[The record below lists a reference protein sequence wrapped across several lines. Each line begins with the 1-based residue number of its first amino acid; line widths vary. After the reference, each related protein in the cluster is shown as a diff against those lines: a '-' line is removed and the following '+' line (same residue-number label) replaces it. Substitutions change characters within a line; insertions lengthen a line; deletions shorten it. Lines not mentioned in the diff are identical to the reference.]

1 MYQSC
6 ICLLADVT
14 IVTGNPY
21 ARSKAVLAKQKFVN
35 MDQSILNKFTYI
47 AARVTFQNTVIHTRM
62 HTWLITVHK
71 STRQRCVVES

>member
-14 IVTGNPY
+14 LVTGNPY

-35 MDQSILNKFTYI
+35 MDQSILKIFTYI
-47 AARVTFQNTVIHTRM
+47 AARVTIVPLAKYSDTYQDAYMADYCPQVN
-62 HTWLITVHK
+62 
-71 STRQRCVVES
+71 